1 MISDSKINETKADA
15 LLGGGRVWLERRSPL
30 LLPFEVPSQ
39 GTSPSRLTGR
49 RFGFAVDI
57 PGNPYPREIHL
68 GNGTHLRLC
77 HVNSKRSQIYCSE
90 QAQFYHMHSGVLT
103 EIKPTRYNPDGNIT
117 YSGGRIFYLSIRQ
130 CSPHKTCHV
139 LVFEAWVGVRHRGMQ
154 IDHINGVTT
163 DNRASN
169 LQEVTPEENQKRAVI
184 LRARRMIARDDRRPE
199 LLPENMKPEELLAL
213 FNKYN
218 VAGDCYEGE

>member
-1 MISDSKINETKADA
+1 MSARHLPPERDVMNSDSKINETKADA
-15 LLGGGRVWLERRSPL
+15 LLGGGRS
-30 LLPFEVPSQ
+30 
-39 GTSPSRLTGR
+39 SRLTGR

-103 EIKPTRYNPDGNIT
+103 EIKPTRYNPEGKIT

-139 LVFEAWVGVRHRGMQ
+139 LVFEAWIGVRHRGMQ

-213 FNKYN
+213 FNAYN

>member
-15 LLGGGRVWLERRSPL
+15 LLGGGRS
-30 LLPFEVPSQ
+30 
-39 GTSPSRLTGR
+39 SRLTGR

-103 EIKPTRYNPDGNIT
+103 EIKPTRYNPEGNIT

-169 LQEVTPEENQKRAVI
+169 LQEVTPAENRKRAVI
-184 LRARRMIARDDRRPE
+184 LRARRMIARQDRRPE

-218 VAGDCYEGE
+218 VAGDCYDPMEDDMTHHREI